1 MPKSSHSARPSII
14 RDSDPCKSCT
24 RCCPT
29 HSREDCFVV
38 RCHVLHLQCWVMRYM
53 YSTGALSKPNTDDQV
68 NTPSTPSTRI
78 IENPMPA
85 IQIPHKR
92 PTNIKRKQC
101 VPSVLAMEI
110 ADRGRYRLPHATNS
124 RTTADLQG
132 HPPFSASVLGGTRI
146 TSDWS
151 PSILL
156 VPCLGHY
163 LQDLRIVASSM
174 SRRPTFA
181 SIVCR
186 VQES

>member
-1 MPKSSHSARPSII
+1 MTIP
-14 RDSDPCKSCT
+14 D
-24 RCCPT
+24 
-29 HSREDCFVV
+29 
-38 RCHVLHLQCWVMRYM
+38 
-53 YSTGALSKPNTDDQV
+53 
-68 NTPSTPSTRI
+68 TPSTPGERI
-78 IENPMPA
+78 VENPMPA

-110 ADRGRYRLPHATNS
+110 ADRGRYRLLHATNS

-146 TSDWS
+146 TSDRS

-181 SIVCR
+181 SIVGCKSHDSTTAGPR
-186 VQES
+186 TQELGQQGKRASLSIYVKHLRAICISR